1 LRDALRGLARLRP
14 FAETSE
20 DERQAIAGGMRV
32 LQALV
37 EPVGLT
43 PRLSDEGRVDQQ
55 WVATSLLASFAAMA
69 LQDLSVRRRVL
80 GCAVCG
86 RLFLS
91 KAPRATYCRRTCRLT
106 AQKRAYR
113 ERQQRTRARSPEPRA

>member
-1 LRDALRGLARLRP
+1 MRGL
-14 FAETSE
+14 
-20 DERQAIAGGMRV
+20 QAH
-32 LQALV
+32 V

-43 PRLSDEGRVDQQ
+43 PRLLDEGGVRQQ
-55 WVATSLLASFAAMA
+55 WVATSLLASFTTMA

-106 AQKRAYR
+106 PQKRAYR
-113 ERQQRTRARSPEPRA
+113 ERQQRKRARSPEPWA